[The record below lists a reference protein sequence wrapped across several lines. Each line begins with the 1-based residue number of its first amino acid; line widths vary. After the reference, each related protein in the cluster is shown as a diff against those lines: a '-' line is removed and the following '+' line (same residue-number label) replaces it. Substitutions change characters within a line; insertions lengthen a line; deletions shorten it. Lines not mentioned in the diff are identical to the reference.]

1 MSDIAH
7 ITNTMTG
14 VKIVNM
20 KELKDS
26 MEVIKYHLT
35 IKEAD
40 DLTEVIMKDIE
51 RKLNL
56 SNSQVLDN
64 IEEQL
69 HETYK

>member
-1 MSDIAH
+1 
-7 ITNTMTG
+7 MTG